1 MCVCVCV
8 YVCVCGWVCG
18 CVCVCVCLCVCL
30 WYGRPLLDP
39 CVFVGASFMP
49 LYPLWFLYR
58 VLGFLWFFV
67 DFVRFRDFQDVL
79 EGPWGSRGGP
89 RGAHKQML
97 FFGGFLGWVPG
108 GIWSVFG
115 GMGRSLGQP

>member
-1 MCVCVCV
+1 MFSKASGVCVCV
-8 YVCVCGWVCG
+8 RVCVCVGG
-18 CVCVCVCLCVCL
+18 CVGVCACVCLCVCL

-39 CVFVGASFMP
+39 CVFVCASFMP

-67 DFVRFRDFQDVL
+67 DFARFRDSQDVL

-89 RGAHKQML
+89 RGAHKWRL

-108 GIWSVFG
+108 GIWSVF
-115 GMGRSLGQP
+115 